1 MPPELQQRVQEEVEL
16 TKRRSGWPV
25 ERTLSTLGVSRTT
38 YYRWLRTTALRVGEG
53 LSGPPPQPVQ
63 PYEALPE
70 EKAAVKE
77 YALKHPGLRHRELAW
92 RMVDEDVAYVSS
104 STVYRILREAKL
116 VCPWRRRTKR
126 RREAEEK
133 ASRPNQIWATD
144 IKYVWVGERH
154 YFLVSFLDEYSRY
167 IVHHELLWGMDGATV
182 SVAAQTAL
190 ETLPKDAEGK
200 LLVKPEIR
208 SDNGSCYIS
217 REFGGVLDEHGLSH
231 RRIKPHCPEENGL
244 MERANRTLDEALEE
258 EELTDY
264 LQAVKVLARM
274 IRWYNEQRLHSA
286 LGFLRPVDYYRGK
299 PEELYAER
307 RQKLVAAR
315 HRRREKNLRL
325 RQPTLPLTSEEAVA

>member
-1 MPPELQQRVQEEVEL
+1 MPPELQQRVQEEVAL

-25 ERTLSTLGVSRTT
+25 ERTLSALGVSRTT
-38 YYRWLRTTALRVGEG
+38 YYRWQRAAALRVGEG
-53 LSGPPPQPVQ
+53 LSGPPPPPAQ

-77 YALKHPGLRHRELAW
+77 YALKHPELRHRELAW

-116 VCPWRRRTKR
+116 VCPWSRRTKR

-133 ASRPNQIWATD
+133 ANRPNQIWATD
-144 IKYVWVGERH
+144 IKYVWVGQRH

-182 SVAAQTAL
+182 SVAAQAAL
-190 ETLPKDAEGK
+190 ETLPKDATGR

-217 REFGGVLDEHGLSH
+217 REFGGVLDEHELSH
-231 RRIKPHCPEENGL
+231 RRIRPHCPEENGL

-264 LQAVKVLARM
+264 LQAVKAIARTV
-274 IRWYNEQRLHSA
+274 RWYNEQRLHSA
-286 LGFLRPVDYYRGK
+286 LGFLRPVDYYRGR
-299 PEELYAER
+299 PEELYAQR

>member
-1 MPPELQQRVQEEVEL
+1 MPPELQQRVEEEVAL

-25 ERTLSTLGVSRTT
+25 DWTLAALGVSRTT
-38 YYRWLRTTALRVGEG
+38 YYRWRREEAWVKARAAE
-53 LSGPPPQPVQ
+53 PPSPVQ

-70 EKAAVKE
+70 EKATVKE
-77 YALKHPGLRHRELAW
+77 YALAHPELRHRELAW
-92 RMVDEDVAYVSS
+92 RMVDEDVAYLSA
-104 STVYRILREAKL
+104 STVYRILREANL

-126 RREAEEK
+126 RRGEEEK
-133 ASRPNQIWATD
+133 AMRRNEIWATD
-144 IKYVWVGERH
+144 IKYVWIGDRH
-154 YFLVSFLDEYSRY
+154 YFLVCFLDEYSRY
-167 IVHHELLWGMDGATV
+167 IVHHELLWSMDGETV
-182 SVAAQTAL
+182 SVSAQAAL
-190 ETLPKDAEGK
+190 ETLPVDGDGK
-200 LLVKPEIR
+200 LLEKPEIR

-217 REFGGVLDEHGLSH
+217 REFGGVLDEHELSH

-244 MERANRTLDEALEE
+244 MERANRTIDEALEE

-264 LQAVKVLARM
+264 LQAVQVIARL

-286 LGFLRPVDYYRGK
+286 LGFLRPVDYYRGA

-325 RQPTLPLTSEEAVA
+325 RQPTLPLTREEAVA

>member
-1 MPPELQQRVQEEVEL
+1 
-16 TKRRSGWPV
+16 
-25 ERTLSTLGVSRTT
+25 
-38 YYRWLRTTALRVGEG
+38 
-53 LSGPPPQPVQ
+53 
-63 PYEALPE
+63 
-70 EKAAVKE
+70 VKE
-77 YALKHPGLRHRELAW
+77 YASKHPELRHRELAW

-116 VCPWRRRTKR
+116 VCPWSRRTKR

-133 ASRPNQIWATD
+133 ASRTDQIWATD

-154 YFLVSFLDEYSRY
+154 YFLVSFMDEYSRY

-182 SVAAQTAL
+182 SVAAQAAL
-190 ETLPKDAEGK
+190 ETLPKDGEGN

-231 RRIKPHCPEENGL
+231 RRIRPHCPEENGL
-244 MERANRTLDEALEE
+244 MERANRTIDEALEE

-264 LQAVKVLARM
+264 LQAVKVIARM

-286 LGFLRPVDYYRGK
+286 LGFLRPVDYYRGR
-299 PEELYAER
+299 PEELYAQR

>member
-1 MPPELQQRVQEEVEL
+1 MPAELQQRVQEEVEL

-25 ERTLSTLGVSRTT
+25 ERTLCALGVSRTT
-38 YYRWLRTTALRVGEG
+38 YYRWLRAAALRVGEG
-53 LSGPPPQPVQ
+53 LSGPPPQPAQ

-77 YALKHPGLRHRELAW
+77 YALKHPELRHRELAW

-104 STVYRILREAKL
+104 STVYR
-116 VCPWRRRTKR
+116 
-126 RREAEEK
+126 EAEEK
-133 ASRPNQIWATD
+133 ANRANQIWATD
-144 IKYVWVGERH
+144 IKYVWVGQRH

-182 SVAAQTAL
+182 SVAAQAAL
-190 ETLPKDAEGK
+190 DTLPRDAEGK
-200 LLVKPEIR
+200 PAAKPEIR

-231 RRIKPHCPEENGL
+231 RRIRPHCPEENGL
-244 MERANRTLDEALEE
+244 MERANRTFDEALEG

-264 LQAVKVLARM
+264 LQAVKVIARM

-286 LGFLRPVDYYRGK
+286 LGFLRPMDYYQGK

-315 HRRREKNLRL
+315 HRRRE
-325 RQPTLPLTSEEAVA
+325 